1 MGRLQEQL
9 EDELKDVNSEQSD
22 SSDEGSRS
30 AHSRAM
36 QTYKSNNATV
46 RNSE

>member
-1 MGRLQEQL
+1 MGRLQSQL
-9 EDELKDVNSEQSD
+9 EDELKDINSEQSD
-22 SSDEGSRS
+22 SSDEGSLNT
-30 AHSRAM
+30 HSRAM